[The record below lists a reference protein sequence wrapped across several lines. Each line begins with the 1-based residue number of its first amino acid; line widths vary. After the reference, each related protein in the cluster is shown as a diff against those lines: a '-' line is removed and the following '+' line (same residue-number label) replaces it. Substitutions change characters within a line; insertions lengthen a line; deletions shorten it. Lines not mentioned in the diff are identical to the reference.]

1 MDKISCQFNSSIYL
15 FLSNNNF
22 LNWRGN
28 LEKKG
33 NEQITR
39 KWAGANNNN
48 SKKLLMRNGACR
60 EECCSRFC
68 FLILVFGCHLFG
80 SAQIDGDAFVLGL
93 LVLDRLAEFLE
104 GRGQGDGQR
113 SGTLAAVADV
123 SVTLERSRRVAHQ
136 GRRSDGRVTNDN
148 HRKHPRVDDIL
159 SDYK

>member
-28 LEKKG
+28 LG